1 MKTVEKR
8 MRKYFSEADGTQS
21 EVMDLGPQLKFDLL
35 QTITAGRNIFKTSLP
50 QKNYK
55 SVSRLGQENE
65 GQSRER

>member
-21 EVMDLGPQLKFDLL
+21 EVMDLGTQLKFDLL
-35 QTITAGRNIFKTSLP
+35 STITAAKNIFKTSLP
-50 QKNYK
+50 QQTYK
-55 SVSRLGQENE
+55 SVTRLGQENE